1 MSADADASILSDAQ
15 VLAKAKCA
23 SLSEVVSVNFW
34 GQSLADVSIVARL
47 PALEVCSLSL
57 NAIASLRDFAS
68 ATRLRELYLRRNRIA
83 DLRELLHLKASA
95 DLRVLWLAENP
106 VTEFGFYRA
115 FSIAHLPQLRELD
128 DVEISADE
136 RDAAA
141 SWWAEQQAALVE
153 QQRARRQQKEQKEQ
167 KEQRLAHAQARDG
180 GRPMTNES
188 PRGPPALAAAPIA
201 AASSSSSSSPL
212 DASPLVHATILSA
225 SSASE
230 PSIGASRHSS
240 GHATDAPLPASS
252 FLHAHQSQ
260 SSVSSVSLQTPPR
273 SYSSSPHESIAD
285 RRQQVAPAAVSVV
298 GGALLSVRCIH
309 ALAFRVQALFSII
322 K

>member
-1 MSADADASILSDAQ
+1 MSADADAGILSEAQ

-23 SLSEVVSVNFW
+23 SLADVVSLNFW

-68 ATRLRELYLRRNRIA
+68 AMRLRELYLRRNRIA
-83 DLRELLHLKASA
+83 DLRELLHLKASD

-106 VTEFGFYRA
+106 VAEFGFYRA
-115 FSIAHLPQLRELD
+115 FAIAHLPQLRVLD

-153 QQRARRQQKEQKEQ
+153 QQRARRQQKEQR
-167 KEQRLAHAQARDG
+167 EQRLAHAQARDG

-201 AASSSSSSSPL
+201 AVAAPLSLSSSSAPL
-212 DASPLVHATILSA
+212 DASPLVHATIPSA
-225 SSASE
+225 SLASE
-230 PSIGASRHSS
+230 PNIGASRHSS
-240 GHATDAPLPASS
+240 GHAADAPLPASS

-298 GGALLSVRCIH
+298 GGALLSVRL
-309 ALAFRVQALFSII
+309 LANLQVQHILFSYP
-322 K
+322 